1 MTDKE
6 KNSATAMSDN
16 EIIKALECCNSEKES
31 LCFECPYH
39 LCSPACLTRR
49 NTDIIDLINRQ
60 KAEIEKLKEASEEA
74 VSCFH
79 RMESLYNIK
88 CMELKVA
95 KAEAVK
101 ECLEWVLSL
110 FPEDKNFTTIS
121 RFTVN
126 RKLKEM
132 VGDTE

>member
-1 MTDKE
+1 MTDI
-6 KNSATAMSDN
+6 
-16 EIIKALECCNSEKES
+16 EIIKALECCACSDGCEN
-31 LCFECPYH
+31 CPYSKQCDGVEQITNA
-39 LCSPACLTRR
+39 L
-49 NTDIIDLINRQ
+49 DLINRQ

-79 RMESLYNIK
+79 KMESLYNIK
-88 CMELKVA
+88 RMELKVA
-95 KAEAVK
+95 KVEAIK

-121 RFTVN
+121 RFTVKQ
-126 RKLKEM
+126 KLKEM